1 MIPGDTPRVPN
12 SVSEASLTS
21 SPSLY
26 KVLFPIAVQ
35 LGVGTTC
42 RCASDMVRGGF
53 AIRLIIGW
61 KLIVCP

>member
-1 MIPGDTPRVPN
+1 
-12 SVSEASLTS
+12 LTS